1 LKKRIRV
8 GKARRSRHRQRG
20 DAAVERSP
28 LSLGEKR
35 DGNRDGGFSGDEGS
49 FGVLRNL
56 TTSLQFDYLT
66 SHGNGIF
73 A

>member
-1 LKKRIRV
+1 
-8 GKARRSRHRQRG
+8 
-20 DAAVERSP
+20 
-28 LSLGEKR
+28 LSLGEKG